1 MAVSLRDYPVITGKD
16 AQNFLKREE
25 QSRIKLHK
33 KAAIKL
39 ASLKK

>member
-25 QSRIKLHK
+25 QNMKRLQK
-33 KAAIKL
+33 KAASKL

>member
-1 MAVSLRDYPVITGKD
+1 MAVSLREYPAITGKD
-16 AQNFLKREE
+16 AQNFLQREE
-25 QSRIKLHK
+25 NNKVKLQK

>member
-1 MAVSLRDYPVITGKD
+1 MAVSLRDYPVITGQD

-25 QSRIKLHK
+25 NNKVKLQK

>member
-25 QSRIKLHK
+25 QNKINLKNK
-33 KAAIKL
+33 VTIKL